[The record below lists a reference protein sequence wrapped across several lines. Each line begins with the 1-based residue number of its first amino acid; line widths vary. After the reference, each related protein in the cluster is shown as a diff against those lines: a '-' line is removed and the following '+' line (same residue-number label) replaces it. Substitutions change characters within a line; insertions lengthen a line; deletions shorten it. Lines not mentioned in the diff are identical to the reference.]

1 VTGGGFSILG
11 YRLCFFAGLII
22 ILSGVHKGEVLLPAV
37 LLIIVFLL
45 HTSLR
50 ITLTSEKSVLS
61 FWISRYGLLMITLIG
76 ATCGL
81 LVQRIHSYTKL
92 SKRPNIIRLLRF
104 FALLIPLPLTTMCI
118 GYLVD
123 PPVLA
128 FYGYQSVTDNTII
141 LFCLAMILLEV
152 LWGCRKP
159 FYVVAIFTSMLTFCT
174 AVISVI
180 GSTSIVAFWGLAMVI
195 FLWQSFANVSK
206 TRIFLSLC
214 FLVLSAA
221 YLVNTPLFELIT
233 LTSRLAPL
241 MEGSL
246 DITSITSRVS
256 ILLTFFEQFNV
267 QPVLGNFRADE
278 MIGLSEGNYIHSIML
293 SLLTHT
299 GVIGFLLVSAV
310 ILIIGYAYSRELN
323 EVDVLSLKLALGICA
338 LGTLYA
344 FFTWPPFWFFLG
356 FLSIRPGSY
365 RVGVL

>member
-1 VTGGGFSILG
+1 
-11 YRLCFFAGLII
+11 
-22 ILSGVHKGEVLLPAV
+22 
-37 LLIIVFLL
+37 
-45 HTSLR
+45 
-50 ITLTSEKSVLS
+50 
-61 FWISRYGLLMITLIG
+61 
-76 ATCGL
+76 
-81 LVQRIHSYTKL
+81 
-92 SKRPNIIRLLRF
+92 
-104 FALLIPLPLTTMCI
+104 
-118 GYLVD
+118 
-123 PPVLA
+123 
-128 FYGYQSVTDNTII
+128 
-141 LFCLAMILLEV
+141 
-152 LWGCRKP
+152 
-159 FYVVAIFTSMLTFCT
+159 
-174 AVISVI
+174 
-180 GSTSIVAFWGLAMVI
+180 
-195 FLWQSFANVSK
+195 QSFANVSK
-206 TRIFLSLC
+206 TGIFLSLC